1 MNKLLLAMGLLTLG
15 SGSLASAAQ
24 DAPAPTEQAAPPGQ
38 AASTARAARKARGH
52 TRLRIIDDARVDVR
66 FYRNSTCP
74 DGDGVIATNDASRQ
88 TSMFRSKAAVSI
100 GIPETPGLEA
110 MKARMG
116 PLLSKATYREFV
128 LTPGQPVAIQAGYM
142 SVTRAEDFT
151 CRFPSYFTFVPDQGI
166 DYEMSTG
173 VAEGLCWVTLGRIDM
188 SEGRAKV
195 VPMTLDKSA
204 NCTAAR

>member
-24 DAPAPTEQAAPPGQ
+24 DAPTPTEQAAPAGQ
-38 AASTARAARKARGH
+38 AAPTARAARKARVH

-74 DGDGVIATNDASRQ
+74 DGDGVIATNNASRQ
-88 TSMFRSKAAVSI
+88 ASMFRSNAAVSI
-100 GIPETPGLEA
+100 GIPETPSLEA

-116 PLLSKATYREFV
+116 PLLSKVAYREFV
-128 LTPGQPVAIQAGYM
+128 LTPGQPVALQAGYM
-142 SVTRAEDFT
+142 FVTRADDFT
-151 CRFPSYFTFVPDQGI
+151 CPFPTYTFVPDQGI
-166 DYEMSTG
+166 DYELSTG
-173 VAEGLCWVTLGRIDM
+173 VADGRCWVALGRIDM

>member
-15 SGSLASAAQ
+15 SAGLASAAQ
-24 DAPAPTEQAAPPGQ
+24 DAPAPTEQATPAGQ
-38 AASTARAARKARGH
+38 AAPTARAARKARVH

-74 DGDGVIATNDASRQ
+74 HGDGVIATNNASRQ
-88 TSMFRSKAAVSI
+88 AGMFRSNAAVSI
-100 GIPETPGLEA
+100 GIPETPSLEA

-116 PLLSKATYREFV
+116 PLLSKAAYREFV
-128 LTPGQPVAIQAGYM
+128 LTPGQPVALQAGYM
-142 SVTRAEDFT
+142 SVTRVNDFT
-151 CRFPSYFTFVPDQGI
+151 CPFPSYTFVPDQGI

-173 VAEGLCWVTLGRIDM
+173 VADGLCWVALGRIDM

-204 NCTAAR
+204 NCAAAR